1 MTAQKKNIFKLIFT
15 LFLGYILILYFQPFS
30 NINHKIQ
37 KIISRIELLSGL
49 ETLQLNSF
57 EGSNPTNTP
66 LSLGR
71 IEWQGAYFSIE
82 FSIKGRKTSNPQNLF
97 QTAPQNMG
105 IRLEQIGKT
114 LALIYSTKENS
125 NNYKAVVIEPSL
137 LSYKNYLIKI
147 EALNQSFIRI
157 RINDKLILIT
167 SKDINFMAND
177 FLIGGGFNSQRNYK
191 GTIEEINFKKVNF
204 IPYKSKF
211 INKIHQALDDRL
223 FLFNLIENII
233 NMGLLLIFPIFF
245 MLPKCKLKN

>member
-37 KIISRIELLSGL
+37 KIISKIELLSGL
-49 ETLQLNSF
+49 ETFQLNSF

-125 NNYKAVVIEPSL
+125 NNYTSGYLNNIYPS
-137 LSYKNYLIKI
+137 YN
-147 EALNQSFIRI
+147 
-157 RINDKLILIT
+157 
-167 SKDINFMAND
+167 
-177 FLIGGGFNSQRNYK
+177 
-191 GTIEEINFKKVNF
+191 
-204 IPYKSKF
+204 
-211 INKIHQALDDRL
+211 
-223 FLFNLIENII
+223 
-233 NMGLLLIFPIFF
+233 
-245 MLPKCKLKN
+245 